1 MNTYLANGGDNYT
14 EIKKDRLNYMTGD
27 LDTDVL
33 KTFIEQK
40 CPTESNQKNRINI
53 ICGSIAEGKGGN
65 WENSVFQIIHFCI
78 QRA

>member
-33 KTFIEQK
+33 KTYIEQK
-40 CPTESNQKNRINI
+40 CPAESNQKNRINI
-53 ICGSIAEGKGGN
+53 ICGSSAEGRGSN
-65 WENSVFQIIHFCI
+65 
-78 QRA
+78 